1 MISYGRQHI
10 DQNDI
15 ISVTRILKSRLI
27 TQGPLVSKFEKE
39 LCKETGYKYASAVSN
54 GTAAL
59 HLIGLSLGI
68 PWTTS
73 SFGDTHSVL
82 GNLL

>member
-15 ISVTRILKSRLI
+15 NSVTRTLKSRLI

-39 LCKETGYKYASAVSN
+39 LCKETGYKY
-54 GTAAL
+54 
-59 HLIGLSLGI
+59 
-68 PWTTS
+68 
-73 SFGDTHSVL
+73 D
-82 GNLL
+82 LLYQTEQPLFT